1 MDISNELILI
11 WNQFV
16 AFFAVEPDKLKDPE
30 LAIRMVL
37 QLFLFVASAF
47 FSGSETALFSLSRL
61 DLEKLRKE
69 RHPAINKLQRL
80 LDQPRQ
86 LIISILCGNEIINV
100 AAAVNMAGILVYLY
114 GDTRAAVLNIFIMV
128 PLLLLLGEVTPK
140 TIAVSD
146 PVKVSTRLIV
156 QPMTI
161 WVKLVAPIR
170 WAVRQIAERVTTFIV
185 GEDKNET
192 NILNIDEFR
201 TLIDEVAKDGEL
213 SATEHSLVRNL
224 LSAGTM
230 EVVEIMIPRTH
241 IAFIEEK
248 TPLSDIIEI
257 FRSSK
262 HTRLPVY
269 RGNQDNLIGF
279 LHAEDIVRLQWNE
292 IDTKEQSIEKLLH
305 KPVIVTQTKKVDE
318 MFDYLLN
325 QKAQAAVVI
334 NEFGGVEGLVSMKS
348 VIRYVFGY
356 KDGSDMKDDKIEAL
370 DDGSYEVPG
379 SMSLTAFNHLTN
391 YGLSDPRMT
400 TIGGIVLRHLDH
412 FPEPGDQAEIEG
424 IRFEVMQMDG
434 LEIAHVKVSKSVN
447 PANKVTSTD
456 TVDKEKS

>member
-1 MDISNELILI
+1 MDITNELILI
-11 WNQFV
+11 WNQLV
-16 AFFAVEPDKLKDPE
+16 AFFAIDPEKLKDPE

-37 QLFLFVASAF
+37 QILLFVVSAF

-69 RHPAINKLQRL
+69 HHPAINKLQQL

-100 AAAVNMAGILVYLY
+100 AAAVNMAGMLVYLY
-114 GDTRAAVLNIFIMV
+114 GDSRAAVLNILIMV

-146 PVKVSTRLIV
+146 PVNVSTRLIV

-161 WVKLVAPIR
+161 WVKLVSPIR
-170 WAVRQIAERVTTFIV
+170 WLVRQVAEKVTTLIV
-185 GEDKNET
+185 GEDKNDT

-213 SATEHSLVRNL
+213 STTEHSLVRNL

-230 EVVEIMIPRTH
+230 EVVQIMIPRTRVT
-241 IAFIEEK
+241 FIDEK
-248 TPLSDIIEI
+248 TPLSDIIET
-257 FRSSK
+257 FRRSK

-269 RGNQDNLIGF
+269 RGNRDNLIGF
-279 LHAEDIVRLQWNE
+279 LHAEDFVRVQWNKT
-292 IDTKEQSIEKLLH
+292 DAEQQGIEDLLH
-305 KPVIVTQTKKVDE
+305 KPVVVTQTKKVDE

-334 NEFGGVEGLVSMKS
+334 NEFGGVEGLVTMKS
-348 VIRYVFGY
+348 VIHYVFGY
-356 KDGSDMKDDKIEAL
+356 KGDMEMKQDVITAQS
-370 DDGSYEVPG
+370 DGSYEVPG
-379 SMSLTAFNHLTN
+379 SMSLTAFNNLTN
-391 YGLSDPRMT
+391 YGLHDPRMT
-400 TIGGIVLRHLDH
+400 TVGGIVLRHLDH

-424 IRFEVMQMDG
+424 IRLEVMTMDG
-434 LEIAHVKVSKSVN
+434 LQISLVKVSRIIE
-447 PANKVTSTD
+447 PADMSTHD
-456 TVDKEKS
+456 NDKEEG

>member
-1 MDISNELILI
+1 MRL
-11 WNQFV
+11 
-16 AFFAVEPDKLKDPE
+16 P
-30 LAIRMVL
+30 
-37 QLFLFVASAF
+37 F

-100 AAAVNMAGILVYLY
+100 ATAVNMAGILIYLY

-156 QPMTI
+156 KPMTI

-170 WAVRQIAERVTTFIV
+170 WLVRQIAERVTTFIV

-248 TPLSDIIEI
+248 TPFNDIIEI

-279 LHAEDIVRLQWNE
+279 LHAEDFVRLQWNATDMKAQGIHE
-292 IDTKEQSIEKLLH
+292 LLH

-325 QKAQAAVVI
+325 QNAQAAVVI

-356 KDGSDMKDDKIEAL
+356 KDGFDIKDDKIEAL

-424 IRFEVMQMDG
+424 IRFEVMEMDG
-434 LEIAHVKVSKSVN
+434 LEIALVKVSKAVD
-447 PANKVTSTD
+447 PVNKVISTD
-456 TVDKEKS
+456 IVDKEKS